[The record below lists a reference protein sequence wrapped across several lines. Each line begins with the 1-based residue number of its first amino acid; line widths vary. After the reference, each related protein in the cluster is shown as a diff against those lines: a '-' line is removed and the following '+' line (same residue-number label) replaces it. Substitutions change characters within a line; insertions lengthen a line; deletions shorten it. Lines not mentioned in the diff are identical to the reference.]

1 MHSRLFFFFLIL
13 ISLPAH
19 AESKKSISTGFDY
32 SSGTYG
38 NTTTT
43 EVLYVPV
50 TGKLQYDDGYLK
62 LTVPYISVTG
72 TESVVRGTGRTRT
85 ATTSTTTTTTRTRA
99 ITQSG
104 LGDVVASAGYTVL
117 DTDLLLDIVGN
128 IKFATADA
136 SKNLGSGKND
146 YSAQLDGFYML
157 TKTTLL
163 ATAGYKI
170 VGAPDGLNVNN
181 IAYGSLG
188 LNQKIDS
195 KISAGAILD
204 AAQASNEFSSGAREL
219 TFFVSNKLSNTLKV
233 QAHLTK
239 GFSDSSPDFGGG
251 MMLTGSI

>member
-1 MHSRLFFFFLIL
+1 MHSRLFFFSIIL

-38 NTTTT
+38 GTTTT

-50 TGKLQYDDGYLK
+50 TGKIQYDDGYLK
-62 LTVPYISVTG
+62 LTVPYLRVTG
-72 TESVVRGTGRTRT
+72 TGSVVRGMGKLN
-85 ATTSTTTTTTRTRA
+85 TTTRTRT

-104 LGDVVASAGYTVL
+104 LGDVVATAGYTVL

-128 IKFATADA
+128 IKFGTADA
-136 SKNLGSGKND
+136 SKNLGTGKND

-219 TFFVSNKLSNTLKV
+219 TFFVSNKLSNTLKIETRTR
-233 QAHLTK
+233 ARLP
-239 GFSDSSPDFGGG
+239 SP
-251 MMLTGSI
+251 GSRSAAGSA

>member
-1 MHSRLFFFFLIL
+1 MHSRLFFFSIIL

-38 NTTTT
+38 GTTTT

-50 TGKLQYDDGYLK
+50 TGKIQYDDGYLK
-62 LTVPYISVTG
+62 LTVPYLRVTG
-72 TESVVRGTGRTRT
+72 TGSVVRGMGKLN
-85 ATTSTTTTTTRTRA
+85 TTTRTRT

-104 LGDVVASAGYTVL
+104 LGDVVATAGYTVL

-128 IKFATADA
+128 IKFGTADA
-136 SKNLGSGKND
+136 SKNLGTGKND

-251 MMLTGSI
+251 MMITGSI